1 MCNLVVA
8 NRTTASPGRRIKR
21 GTVLCA
27 DDPVVKRTSGVFEPY
42 RVHHYCGNPKS
53 AQVVEQ
59 ATAAPGERRTVSGP
73 RRPPNSGPGS
83 GADAWRR
90 YAAEVTNSPPE
101 SWANLSREE
110 IIELLDSETGGRA

>member
-42 RVHHYCGNPKS
+42 RVHHYCGGQKS
-53 AQVVEQ
+53 GSMVEQ
-59 ATAAPGERRTVSGP
+59 ATAAPGERRTV
-73 RRPPNSGPGS
+73 RPPTDTPQRPPTSGPGS
-83 GADAWRR
+83 GVDAWRR
-90 YAAEVTNSPPE
+90 YANQRPDLDLSEAELAE
-101 SWANLSREE
+101 LSRD
-110 IIELLDSETGGRA
+110 ELIDLVS